1 LSDPTTSN
9 IALTVPLRG
18 NDPGT
23 WDVPVNN
30 NSLEIDGFL
39 GGVATV
45 TLSNANVTLSA
56 PTGTITPSAGPFQ
69 STNRILKMSGALT
82 GNVQVTLPLPGEYTI
97 QNLTTG
103 NFVVTFAAA
112 SAGNVVSTPSGS
124 IMHVWNDGSNVWM
137 VKPQIPGALTFLG
150 GITAVPAWIS
160 ACTIAPFLLCDG
172 SIYNF
177 STYPALGNL
186 YLGNFG
192 GNGATT
198 FGVQDLRGRV
208 PLAYDGTGTR
218 ITTAGSGI
226 NGQTMGAA
234 GGNQTINNG
243 GGILRTDLP
252 NVNMTLTGTPG
263 TVNVASNNGAYLE
276 SGSPIGVATGGGGG
290 AIAGQSGNSA
300 FQTITSSGTFTP
312 SGSTNLNGNVAQT
325 FSNVV
330 QPAQVSGIW
339 LVST

>member
-1 LSDPTTSN
+1 
-9 IALTVPLRG
+9 
-18 NDPGT
+18 
-23 WDVPVNN
+23 
-30 NSLEIDGFL
+30 
-39 GGVATV
+39 
-45 TLSNANVTLSA
+45 
-56 PTGTITPSAGPFQ
+56 
-69 STNRILKMSGALT
+69 MSGALT
-82 GNVQVTLPLPGEYTI
+82 GNVQVTLPLPGEYTV

-124 IMHVWNDGSNVWM
+124 IMHVWNDGTNVWL

-243 GGILRTDLP
+243 SGIQRSDLP
-252 NVNMTLTGTPG
+252 NVSIPLIGTPQTASTNQTSVAGPTNSLSNPSG
-263 TVNVASNNGAYLE
+263 TIFVPQWNGTPQQL
-276 SGSPIGVATGGGGG
+276 
-290 AIAGQSGNSA
+290 
-300 FQTITSSGTFTP
+300 TITFTP
-312 SGSTNLNGNVAQT
+312 GGNIPLNGNVSQT